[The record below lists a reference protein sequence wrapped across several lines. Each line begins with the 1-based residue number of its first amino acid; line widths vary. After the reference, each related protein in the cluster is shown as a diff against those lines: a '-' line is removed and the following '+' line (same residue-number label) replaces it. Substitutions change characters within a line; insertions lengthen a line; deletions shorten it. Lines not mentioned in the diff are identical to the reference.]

1 MIGLPARSRDAMA
14 TTAPVRLSRQVNR
27 AILAA
32 TVAFAAGGAAALVPL
47 SLGLKREGSTVA
59 ILVYGAT
66 LLACALCSFLYNILE
81 RAKRRP
87 LLRTLDHACIF
98 LFIAGTY
105 TPFATIAL
113 ERWGTGLLICV
124 WSLAAVGVALK
135 IRLDQRWDRPFVWIY
150 LALGWIFVAG
160 FDQLYLA
167 LDASA
172 LALLLG
178 GGLAYTI
185 GALIYHRD
193 IGHWTDPLWHGFVLV
208 GTAAHFFAVIELTA

>member
-1 MIGLPARSRDAMA
+1 M
-14 TTAPVRLSRQVNR
+14 RLSWHVNR

-47 SLGLKREGSTVA
+47 AFGLKREGSTLAV
-59 ILVYGAT
+59 LVYGAT
-66 LLACALCSFLYNILE
+66 LLACALCSFLYNTFE
-81 RAKRRP
+81 QAKRRP

-113 ERWGTGLLICV
+113 QRWGTGLLIGV
-124 WSLAAVGVALK
+124 WTLAALGVVLKVG
-135 IRLDQRWDRPFVWIY
+135 LDERWDRPFVWIY
-150 LALGWIFVAG
+150 LALGWMFVAG
-160 FDQLYLA
+160 FDEIYAA
-167 LDASA
+167 LDATA
-172 LALLLG
+172 LALLVG
-178 GGLAYTI
+178 GGLAYTV

-193 IGHWTDPLWHGFVLV
+193 IGHWTDPLWHGFVLA